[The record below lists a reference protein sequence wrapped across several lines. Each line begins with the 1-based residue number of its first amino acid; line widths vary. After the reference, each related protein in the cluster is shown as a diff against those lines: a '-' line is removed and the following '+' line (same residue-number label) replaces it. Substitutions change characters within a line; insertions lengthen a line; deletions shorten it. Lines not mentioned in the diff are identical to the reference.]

1 MAAAEMN
8 FRAHYYDKVGFRGIN
23 ENKSLEI
30 LLSEK
35 PIDLKKLSNFC
46 RKFCLPSVHRL
57 TVWKVLLGILPTFE
71 ENITSFEKDEEDQYN
86 DLRRALEV
94 MRVVR
99 NGTPQ
104 ADTIVLLYLVGE
116 GKLHLDI
123 EQQMS
128 DDEVQHIRSIASVFT
143 KICSRP
149 EEAYWMTR
157 NFWKHLKKLAI
168 DSDAMVM
175 GQGDWRLDQGPARR
189 GGAPADVL
197 ASGPAQCYS
206 HGRRTYAVE
215 QDFQRDLRSCGEQGI
230 GMTPGW
236 RRATL
241 GLFATRVDSCGQ
253 RALQQRHA
261 CFFVNT
267 CDSAWWTVGVEW
279 VTSVVCESVNVRR
292 LCS

>member
-94 MRVVR
+94 MRVIR

-128 DDEVQHIRSIASVFT
+128 DDEVQHIRSIATS
-143 KICSRP
+143 
-149 EEAYWMTR
+149 
-157 NFWKHLKKLAI
+157 KKLAI
-168 DSDAMVM
+168 DSDAMGKQVEDTLEKEDYELFQQLLKIKAFPVLPM
-175 GQGDWRLDQGPARR
+175 ETWFQRCFAEVLDEDALVRLWDKVI
-189 GGAPADVL
+189 GGSTRVLPDVAALLLMSLRVALLSATVTADVL
-197 ASGPAQCYS
+197 TLLSKIS
-206 HGRRTYAVE
+206 KETSEAV
-215 QDFQRDLRSCGEQGI
+215 
-230 GMTPGW
+230 
-236 RRATL
+236 
-241 GLFATRVDSCGQ
+241 VN
-253 RALQQRHA
+253 RAL
-261 CFFVNT
+261 
-267 CDSAWWTVGVEW
+267 E
-279 VTSVVCESVNVRR
+279 
-292 LCS
+292 

>member
-23 ENKSLEI
+23 ENRSLEI

-104 ADTIVLLYLVGE
+104 ADTIALMYLVGE
-116 GKLHLDI
+116 GRLHLDI

-128 DDEVQHIRSIASVFT
+128 DEEVQHIRSIASVFT
-143 KICSRP
+143 KICGKE
-149 EEAYWMTR
+149 EEAYWLTR
-157 NFWKHLKKLAI
+157 NFWKHLKKLAV
-168 DSDAMVM
+168 DSDAMGKQVEDTLEKEDHELF
-175 GQGDWRLDQGPARR
+175 QQLLKIKAFPVLPLETWFQRCFAEVLDEDALVRIWDKVI
-189 GGAPADVL
+189 GGSTKILPDVAALLLMSLRAALLSATVTADVL
-197 ASGPAQCYS
+197 TLLSKISKEASE
-206 HGRRTYAVE
+206 AV
-215 QDFQRDLRSCGEQGI
+215 
-230 GMTPGW
+230 
-236 RRATL
+236 
-241 GLFATRVDSCGQ
+241 VN
-253 RALQQRHA
+253 RAL
-261 CFFVNT
+261 
-267 CDSAWWTVGVEW
+267 E
-279 VTSVVCESVNVRR
+279 
-292 LCS
+292 

>member
-86 DLRRALEV
+86 DLEARP
-94 MRVVR
+94 
-99 NGTPQ
+99 G
-104 ADTIVLLYLVGE
+104 

-168 DSDAMVM
+168 DSDAMGKQVEDM
-175 GQGDWRLDQGPARR
+175 LEKEDHELFQQLLKIKAFPGV
-189 GGAPADVL
+189 AP
-197 ASGPAQCYS
+197 
-206 HGRRTYAVE
+206 
-215 QDFQRDLRSCGEQGI
+215 
-230 GMTPGW
+230 
-236 RRATL
+236 
-241 GLFATRVDSCGQ
+241 
-253 RALQQRHA
+253 
-261 CFFVNT
+261 
-267 CDSAWWTVGVEW
+267 
-279 VTSVVCESVNVRR
+279 
-292 LCS
+292 

>member
-104 ADTIVLLYLVGE
+104 ADIIVLLYLVGE

-149 EEAYWMTR
+149 EEAYWLTR

-168 DSDAMVM
+168 DSDAMGKQVEDTLEKEDHELF
-175 GQGDWRLDQGPARR
+175 QQLLKIKAFPVLPLETWFQRCFAEVLDEDALVRLWDKVI
-189 GGAPADVL
+189 GGSTRVLPDVAALLLMSLRVALLNATVTADVL
-197 ASGPAQCYS
+197 TLLSKIS
-206 HGRRTYAVE
+206 KDISEAV
-215 QDFQRDLRSCGEQGI
+215 
-230 GMTPGW
+230 
-236 RRATL
+236 
-241 GLFATRVDSCGQ
+241 VN
-253 RALQQRHA
+253 RAL
-261 CFFVNT
+261 
-267 CDSAWWTVGVEW
+267 E
-279 VTSVVCESVNVRR
+279 
-292 LCS
+292 

>member
-94 MRVVR
+94 MRVVK

-123 EQQMS
+123 ELQMS

-149 EEAYWMTR
+149 EEAYWLTR
-157 NFWKHLKKLAI
+157 NFWKHLKKLSI
-168 DSDAMVM
+168 DSDAMGKQVEDTLEKEDHELF
-175 GQGDWRLDQGPARR
+175 QQLLKIKAFPVLPLETWFQRCFAEVLDEDALVRLWDKVI
-189 GGAPADVL
+189 GGSTRVLPDVAALLLMSLRVALLSATVTADVL
-197 ASGPAQCYS
+197 TLLSKIS
-206 HGRRTYAVE
+206 KETSEAV
-215 QDFQRDLRSCGEQGI
+215 
-230 GMTPGW
+230 
-236 RRATL
+236 
-241 GLFATRVDSCGQ
+241 VN
-253 RALQQRHA
+253 RAL
-261 CFFVNT
+261 
-267 CDSAWWTVGVEW
+267 E
-279 VTSVVCESVNVRR
+279 
-292 LCS
+292 

>member
-99 NGTPQ
+99 NGTSQ

-168 DSDAMVM
+168 DSDAMGKQVEDTLEKEDYELFQQLLKIKAFPVLPM
-175 GQGDWRLDQGPARR
+175 ETWFQRCFAEVLDEDALVRLWDKVI
-189 GGAPADVL
+189 GGSTRVLPDVAALLLMSLRVALLSATVTADVL
-197 ASGPAQCYS
+197 TLLSKIS
-206 HGRRTYAVE
+206 KETSEAV
-215 QDFQRDLRSCGEQGI
+215 
-230 GMTPGW
+230 
-236 RRATL
+236 
-241 GLFATRVDSCGQ
+241 VN
-253 RALQQRHA
+253 RAL
-261 CFFVNT
+261 
-267 CDSAWWTVGVEW
+267 E
-279 VTSVVCESVNVRR
+279 
-292 LCS
+292 

>member
-168 DSDAMVM
+168 DSDAMGKQVEDTLEKEDYELFQQLLKIKAFPVLPM
-175 GQGDWRLDQGPARR
+175 ETWFQRCFAEVLDEDALVRLWDKVI
-189 GGAPADVL
+189 GGSTRVLPDVAALLLMSLRVALLSATVTADVL
-197 ASGPAQCYS
+197 TLLSKIS
-206 HGRRTYAVE
+206 KETSEAV
-215 QDFQRDLRSCGEQGI
+215 
-230 GMTPGW
+230 
-236 RRATL
+236 
-241 GLFATRVDSCGQ
+241 VN
-253 RALQQRHA
+253 RAL
-261 CFFVNT
+261 
-267 CDSAWWTVGVEW
+267 E
-279 VTSVVCESVNVRR
+279 
-292 LCS
+292 